1 MPYVTDA
8 SDSVQEV
15 LTSSADDA
23 LPAPPTTPSRPQTP
37 SLLAYCNGLI
47 TLARRAWAYRQRPG
61 VSHTSE
67 FELPLDILARKYPY
81 MFIKTMSG

>member
-23 LPAPPTTPSRPQTP
+23 LPAPPTTPSRQQTP
-37 SLLAYCNGLI
+37 SLLAYCSGLI
-47 TLARRAWAYRQRPG
+47 TLARRAWAQHRSTIVAMPERP
-61 VSHTSE
+61 S
-67 FELPLDILARKYPY
+67 DRIAA
-81 MFIKTMSG
+81 